1 VLNAVQDG
9 DASKAEDSCSSA
21 GECSDFPRLLEPV
34 YGRLDDCNRYDLR
47 TQVTTANTHQ
57 GLTATRHVDFEELWS
72 VLASSLREIHTK
84 NASTLSFE
92 ELYRNAYRMVLM
104 TREEEL
110 YDRVKQLEQDWLCD
124 EVQKR
129 VTAAIS
135 PSLVIAREPTDAQ
148 DQSSER
154 RAAGE
159 RFLAVLKEAWEDHQ
173 LCMGMITDVLMYM
186 VCPSRILQVG

>member
-1 VLNAVQDG
+1 
-9 DASKAEDSCSSA
+9 
-21 GECSDFPRLLEPV
+21 
-34 YGRLDDCNRYDLR
+34 
-47 TQVTTANTHQ
+47 
-57 GLTATRHVDFEELWS
+57 GLTATGHVDFEELWS

-129 VTAAIS
+129 
-135 PSLVIAREPTDAQ
+135 
-148 DQSSER
+148 
-154 RAAGE
+154 
-159 RFLAVLKEAWEDHQ
+159 
-173 LCMGMITDVLMYM
+173 
-186 VCPSRILQVG
+186 